1 MTGGLTWFQFADA
14 VREQAFRLSG
24 SDCPMVFVLPDGKTV
39 EPTSVSV
46 DLEPCENGYKYVV
59 KLEEKQ

>member
-1 MTGGLTWFQFADA
+1 MAGLTWFQFAGA
-14 VREQAFRLSG
+14 VREHALRLS
-24 SDCPMVFVLPDGKTV
+24 SSNCPMVFTLPDGRVV

>member
-1 MTGGLTWFQFADA
+1 MTGGLTWFQFVDE
-14 VREQAFRLSG
+14 VRKQAFRLSG
-24 SDCPMVFVLPDGKTV
+24 SNRPMVFVLPDGRVV

-46 DLEPCENGYKYVV
+46 DLEPCEGGYKYVV

>member
-1 MTGGLTWFQFADA
+1 MTGGLTWFRFADA
-14 VREQAFRLSG
+14 VREQAFRLSS
-24 SDCPMVFVLPDGKTV
+24 SDCPMVFVLPDGRTV